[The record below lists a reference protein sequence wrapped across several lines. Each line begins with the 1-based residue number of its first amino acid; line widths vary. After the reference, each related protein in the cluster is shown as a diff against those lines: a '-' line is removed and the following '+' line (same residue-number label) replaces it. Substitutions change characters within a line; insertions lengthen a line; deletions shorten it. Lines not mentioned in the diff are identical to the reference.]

1 MAQTL
6 QGIVS
11 SDKRDKTITVSI
23 TYRETHPLYRKQ
35 YSDTRKYTAH
45 DENNEAH
52 LGDKVEIVA
61 CRPYSKTKTYKL
73 VKVLERSH
81 GTVELK
87 EDISFQK
94 QKEMIEQENEDK
106 EVTSSSSNDEA
117 RVALD
122 SEGGKK

>member
-52 LGDKVEIVA
+52 VGDKVEIVA
-61 CRPYSKTKTYKL
+61 CRPYSKTKTYEL

-87 EDISFQK
+87 EDVNQVEGVN
-94 QKEMIEQENEDK
+94 KED
-106 EVTSSSSNDEA
+106 SSN
-117 RVALD
+117 
-122 SEGGKK
+122 SEGGRE